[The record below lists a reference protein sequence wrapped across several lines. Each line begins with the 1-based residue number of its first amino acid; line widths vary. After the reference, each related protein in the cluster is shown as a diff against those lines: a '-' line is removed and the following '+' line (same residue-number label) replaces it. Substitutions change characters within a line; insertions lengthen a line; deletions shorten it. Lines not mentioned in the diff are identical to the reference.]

1 MASKNIVAKGTT
13 YNGVE
18 SVTFP
23 TSPSGTATFYE
34 VSDTTATASDVLN
47 SKYFYTAA
55 GVKTQGTGTAPS
67 PTLITK
73 NITQNGT
80 YDAEDDDVD
89 GYSSVT
95 VSVSGGGGSGLVYET
110 GTWTPT
116 ADVATYVIP
125 FANTHTEPPFFY
137 IVSDATGSYSNA
149 TNTGYATW
157 FVDWHHLFGEAIYET
172 ASSLKYSEYRSR
184 YKGSS
189 DSLSG
194 GGAMLNYPYT
204 DSSDSSAT
212 YPRYFATETGIR
224 AYASSTARYWRAGR
238 TYKWIAVWAPTT

>member
-1 MASKNIVAKGTT
+1 MASKNIIAKDTT

-23 TSPSGTATFYE
+23 TSPSGTATFFE

-73 NITQNGT
+73 SITANGT
-80 YDAEDDDVD
+80 YNASSDNAD

-95 VSVSGGGGSGLVYET
+95 VSVSGSGSGLVYES
-110 GTWTPT
+110 GTWEPSQDEYLHLQYFSNIHST
-116 ADVATYVIP
+116 AP
-125 FANTHTEPPFFY
+125 MFFS
-137 IVSDATGSYSNA
+137 VSDATGTASDTTYDNFDLTYVNFEQAVGSGGASTSSQTIYGLVGMRYKTSSTNTQGA
-149 TNTGYATW
+149 TNVITVPLSQSDGSTSGHPTFWATN
-157 FVDWHHLFGEAIYET
+157 
-172 ASSLKYSEYRSR
+172 EYIKFNTTS
-184 YKGSS
+184 
-189 DSLSG
+189 
-194 GGAMLNYPYT
+194 N
-204 DSSDSSAT
+204 
-212 YPRYFATETGIR
+212 
-224 AYASSTARYWRAGR
+224 ARYWRAGR

>member
-1 MASKNIVAKGTT
+1 MASKSIVAKGTT

-23 TSPSGTATFYE
+23 VSGGGNATFYE
-34 VSDTTATASDVLN
+34 VSDTTAGASDVA
-47 SKYFYTAA
+47 SGKYFYTSS
-55 GVKTQGTGTAPS
+55 GVKTEGTAS
-67 PTLITK
+67 GGSATLITK
-73 NITQNGT
+73 NITANGT
-80 YDAEDDDVD
+80 YNASSDNAD

-95 VSVSGGGGSGLVYET
+95 VSVSGGGGLVYET
-110 GTWTPT
+110 GTWTPSE
-116 ADVATYVIP
+116 DVATYVIS

-189 DSLSG
+189 DSISG

-204 DSSDSSAT
+204 DSGDSSAT

-238 TYKWIAVWAPTT
+238 TYKWIAVWKPTT